1 MESLCQCLN
10 PPMMGK
16 DYRSLAGKM
25 KFSHRQVKNIDM
37 KNNPTEELLAL
48 WVTGDGSK
56 TVSDLIELLT
66 KIERYDAI
74 RLLKEHI
81 DTGKSYYRKC
91 CVCKNCCVG
100 MKFFIPF

>member
-1 MESLCQCLN
+1 MERLCECLN
-10 PPMMGK
+10 PPMMRK

-25 KFSHRQVKNIDM
+25 KFTHRQVKNIDI
-37 KNNPTEELLAL
+37 KSNPTEELLAL

-74 RLLKEHI
+74 RILKEHEFS
-81 DTGKSYYRKC
+81 GK
-91 CVCKNCCVG
+91 N
-100 MKFFIPF
+100 